1 GSGLLV
7 RPNGVACAFSA
18 SLSHRSPKLRWLAA
32 TSGELA
38 NLARRAHSA
47 AWARQ
52 YITYDDIARTH
63 SHIPRTQR
71 PTLKLRLLYHHSY
84 LCRDATRQE
93 VNEPTAE
100 FCSGLLHCNHRAR
113 ASNARGTFEVQPSPC
128 SHRPL
133 EPALPP

>member
-1 GSGLLV
+1 LLV

-52 YITYDDIARTH
+52 YITYDDIAR
-63 SHIPRTQR
+63 SHTTRTAHTLTFRGRHALNSSGAYCPIIAIYAVMR
-71 PTLKLRLLYHHSY
+71 PGKR
-84 LCRDATRQE
+84 
-93 VNEPTAE
+93 
-100 FCSGLLHCNHRAR
+100 
-113 ASNARGTFEVQPSPC
+113 
-128 SHRPL
+128 
-133 EPALPP
+133 